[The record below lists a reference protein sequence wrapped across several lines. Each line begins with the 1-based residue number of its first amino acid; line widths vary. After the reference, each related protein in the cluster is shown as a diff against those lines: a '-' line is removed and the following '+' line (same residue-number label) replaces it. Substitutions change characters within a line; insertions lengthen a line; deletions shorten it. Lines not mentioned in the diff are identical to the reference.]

1 MRIETFWDTILF
13 GILAMSI
20 VFVVLALLGF
30 IISLFKTFFYKEGK
44 PPKEKIEKKEELEEK
59 KLPEEKGKKKIAA
72 MIAAINMYL
81 SSRKGVTFAF
91 SQPLK
96 GEGVDLWKIKRT
108 LGKRVSESKE
118 RRWKNG

>member
-1 MRIETFWDTILF
+1 MKIVTLLDTILF
-13 GILAMSI
+13 GFLAMSV
-20 VFVVLALLGF
+20 VFGVLALLGF
-30 IISLFKTFFYKEGK
+30 IISLFRTFFYKEGK
-44 PPKEKIEKKEELEEK
+44 PPKEKIEKKVELEEK
-59 KLPEEKGKKKIAA
+59 ILPEEKSKKKIAA
-72 MIAAINMYL
+72 IIAAINMYL

-108 LGKRVSESKE
+108 LGKRATEIKE